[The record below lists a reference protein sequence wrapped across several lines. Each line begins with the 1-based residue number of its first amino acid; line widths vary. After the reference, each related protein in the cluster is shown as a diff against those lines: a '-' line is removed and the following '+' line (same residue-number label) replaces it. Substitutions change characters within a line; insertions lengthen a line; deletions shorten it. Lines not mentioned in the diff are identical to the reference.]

1 MTISQTKFIKFKEL
15 FYGGNPMK
23 KFLSLF
29 LSFSLL
35 FTIAACS
42 REEPMTE
49 LESIQKQLA
58 EMEGYTCTATLT
70 RTNAR
75 GTQTYETKQY
85 CKATGEYR
93 LELTAP
99 ENVAGNYTIF
109 DGDRI
114 CQYNPRLDSSVIKD
128 VPESQHRNELF
139 LSQFISNYMQ
149 SEGVSV
155 ETAALE
161 ESRCVVLEAVI
172 PGNDP
177 AIAAEKLWVDRESL
191 LPVRFLLYDTNGK
204 ERYKIEYTT
213 FTFNPQ
219 FDETLF
225 TITE

>member
-1 MTISQTKFIKFKEL
+1 
-15 FYGGNPMK
+15 MK

-42 REEPMTE
+42 QNEPLSE

-70 RTNAR
+70 RTNER

-93 LELTAP
+93 LELLAP

-155 ETAALE
+155 ETAALD
-161 ESRCVVLEAVI
+161 ESRCIVLEAII
-172 PGNDP
+172 PGNDS
-177 AIAAEKLWVDRESL
+177 ALSSEKLWVDRETL
-191 LPVRFLLYDTNGK
+191 LPVRFVIYNADEK
-204 ERYKIEYTT
+204 ECYKTEYTS

-219 FDETLF
+219 FDDALF
-225 TITE
+225 AIEE